1 MRHLPVVMLLVLN
14 LGVLV
19 RGQTGDFLSEEEEDK
34 LREAQDPSERIE
46 VYLSLSQAR
55 LTRIEDFRDKPQ
67 DPTYDTGAYLDRVM
81 GQYISLTDELKNW
94 IEDQYERQGDM
105 RRGLHKLLEIG
116 PKQLEELRHMQQTPD
131 PYIADYRKS
140 LGDAIDD
147 LTDALDGGT
156 KALADQQKR
165 FGDLKREEKADSR
178 AAKEREKEEKKRTK
192 EEKKLR
198 KREHKKGVPAEID
211 QD

>member
-14 LGVLV
+14 LGALV

-165 FGDLKREEKADSR
+165 FGDLKREEKADAR

-192 EEKKLR
+192 DEKKLR